1 MKYGPASKF
10 SVNRPSTNVPL
21 NCPMCQTD
29 EKGRRKTFW
38 KYNFMEHILDYH
50 LSELNELPMLPLE
63 LMVTTHISKKEETQ
77 IGIPSSR
84 TDEYRDSHNILD
96 SEGIAVII
104 EEEGDSSDD
113 EGEGNGDETVHVV
126 IRESPQYEDRQSRK
140 RGLSSVSVASFTSA
154 KRDESPTKKHQG
166 SAE

>member
-1 MKYGPASKF
+1 M
-10 SVNRPSTNVPL
+10 
-21 NCPMCQTD
+21 
-29 EKGRRKTFW
+29 
-38 KYNFMEHILDYH
+38 DYH

-77 IGIPSSR
+77 IGIPSSH

-113 EGEGNGDETVHVV
+113 DGEEDGNEMVHVG
-126 IRESPQYEDRQSRK
+126 IRESQQYEDRQLCK
-140 RGLSSVSVASFTSA
+140 HGLSSVSAASFTSA

-166 SAE
+166 AAK